1 MLEASF
7 LSYYRRPD
15 APRGRTRKT
24 HAEVGERSEEMSFI
38 DQPAAQPSRIPYIND
53 NYLANEQELVR
64 ALAEQADPGE
74 SARQKIMNTAA
85 QLVRAVRK
93 NTKNDGGIEAFL
105 KTYDL
110 SSDEG
115 VLLMCIAEALLRI
128 PDADTADRLIADK
141 ITSANWKDHV
151 GTSDSLFVN
160 ASTWGLMLTGKIL
173 TLDEIAGANPTKM
186 LGKLVSRAGEP
197 VVRTAMRQ
205 AMKIMG
211 HQFVMGRN
219 IGEALKRAMKSTDLP
234 YRYSFDMLGESALT
248 AADAQRYLDNYH
260 AGIKSIGDAHV
271 ESADVFSAPGISVK
285 LSALHPRYEFSHE
298 TRVMKELVPNVL
310 ELAQH
315 AREIGIGLTIDSEE
329 AHRFEMWLNI
339 FEEVYRDP
347 SLDGWDGLGV
357 ALQTYQRRGNDG
369 LRFLIDLASEIGR
382 RIPVRLVKGAYWDSE
397 VKWAQEQ
404 GLDSYPVYTR
414 KSHSDVSYLAAARTA
429 LAAEDKIYA
438 QFATHNAH
446 TLASVLHYAGSRR
459 DYEFQR
465 LHGMGE
471 ELYAEVVDPEKHD
484 RPCRVYA
491 PVGNHEDLL
500 PYLVR
505 RLLENGSNTSFV
517 NKIADESIDVQDII
531 ADPLATARSHD
542 YAAHDR
548 IPTPADIF
556 QPERSN
562 SVGINIAN
570 RSVSKQL
577 LAELEEAA
585 AKPITAKPI
594 VGGKELDGPEEPSV
608 NPANVAEIVGVCHQA
623 SSDAVIKAIDI
634 SVAAQPAWCRLGAY
648 ERDKILNRAADLYE
662 KHRDELLGLIVREG
676 GRSIPDAISELR
688 EAVDFMRYYG
698 AQAKKHF
705 GEPIVLPGPTGERN
719 TMSMR
724 GKGVFIA
731 ISPWNFPL
739 AIFTGQVTAALAAGN
754 AVLAKPAAPTPLIAY
769 RAIQLLH
776 EAGVPADVLHYV
788 PCGGRMI
795 GEAGVADP
803 RIAGVVF
810 TGSTG
815 VAQTINQTL
824 AHRDGPIGTL
834 IAETG
839 GQNAMFVDS
848 SALPEQVVH
857 DSIYSAFNSAG
868 QRCSA
873 LRLLCVQEEIEPR
886 TLDLLKGYMEEL
898 TIGDPRHLSTDVG
911 PCIDDPS
918 RQGLAKHVERMAKE
932 QKIVHRC
939 TLPEGSD
946 IGTYFAPTLVEID
959 DISALTEEQFGPILH
974 VVKFKSRH
982 LDDMVKAV
990 NGTGFGLTMGLH
1002 SRIDSRVAGLAA
1014 DCGAGNLY
1022 VNRNMIG
1029 AVVGVQPF
1037 GGRGLSGTGP
1047 KAGGPHYVQR
1057 FGTEFT
1063 LSNNIS
1069 AVGGNASLLT
1079 LGSD

>member
-1 MLEASF
+1 
-7 LSYYRRPD
+7 
-15 APRGRTRKT
+15 
-24 HAEVGERSEEMSFI
+24 MSFI
-38 DQPAAQPSRIPYIND
+38 DQPAAQPGSIPYIND
-53 NYLANEQELVR
+53 NYLADEQTIVRELAAR
-64 ALAEQADPGE
+64 ADTGE
-74 SARQKIMNTAA
+74 SARRKIRDTAA
-85 QLVRAVRK
+85 RLVRAVRK
-93 NTKNDGGIEAFL
+93 NTSNDGGIEAFL
-105 KTYDL
+105 QQYDL

-141 ITSANWKDHV
+141 ITAAKWQDHV

-173 TLDEIAGANPTKM
+173 TLDDMATGNPTRL

-260 AGIKSIGDAHV
+260 DGIKSIAKGPQIDAP
-271 ESADVFSAPGISVK
+271 DVFSAPGISVK
-285 LSALHPRYEFSHE
+285 LSALHPRYEYSQE
-298 TRVMKELVPNVL
+298 ERVIAELVPAVL
-310 ELAQH
+310 ELAKH
-315 AREIGIGLTIDSEE
+315 AKEVGIGLTIDSEE
-329 AHRFEMWLNI
+329 AHRLEMWLNI
-339 FEEVYRDP
+339 FERIYRDP
-347 SLDGWDGLGV
+347 ALDGWDGFGV
-357 ALQTYQRRGNDG
+357 ALQTYQRRGNDAM
-369 LRFLIDLASEIGR
+369 RFLIELAGDVGR

-404 GLDSYPVYTR
+404 GLESYPVFTR
-414 KSHSDVSYLAAARTA
+414 KSHSDISYLAAARTA
-429 LAAEDKIYA
+429 LDAGDKIYA

-446 TLASVLHYAGSRR
+446 TLASVLHFAGSRR

-471 ELYAEVVDPEKHD
+471 ELYAEVVDPAKHD

-517 NKIADESIDVQDII
+517 NKIADESIDVMDII
-531 ADPLATARSHD
+531 ADPLELAAKHD

-548 IPTPADIF
+548 IPTPGDIF
-556 QPERSN
+556 QPERAN
-562 SVGINIAN
+562 SHGVNLPD
-570 RSVSKQL
+570 RSVSRQL
-577 LAELEEAA
+577 LADLDAA
-585 AKPITAKPI
+585 SRKPITAKPI
-594 VGGKELDGPEEPSV
+594 IGGKEMNGKEDPSV
-608 NPANVAEIVGVCHQA
+608 NPANTSDVIGVCHQA
-623 SSDAVIKAIDI
+623 NEEHVDRAIEL
-634 SVAAQPAWCRLGAY
+634 SVAAQPAWDRLGGH
-648 ERDKILNRAADLYE
+648 ERENILNRAADLFE
-662 KHRDELLGLIVREG
+662 KHSDELLRLCVMEG
-676 GRSIPDAISELR
+676 GRSIPDSISELR

-698 AQAKKHF
+698 AQARKHY
-705 GEPIVLPGPTGERN
+705 GEPIVMPGPTGERN
-719 TMSMR
+719 TYSMR
-724 GKGVFIA
+724 GRGVFIA

-754 AVLAKPAAPTPLIAY
+754 AVLAKPAALTPLVAY
-769 RAIQLLH
+769 RAVQLLH
-776 EAGVPADVLHYV
+776 EAGVPQDVLHFIPGSGRLV
-788 PCGGRMI
+788 GGR
-795 GEAGVADP
+795 AVADP
-803 RIAGVVF
+803 RVSGVVF
-810 TGSTG
+810 TGSTE

-824 AHRDGPIGTL
+824 AHRDGPIGVL

-857 DSIYSAFNSAG
+857 DAIYSAFNSAG

-886 TLDLLKGYMEEL
+886 TLALLKGYMDEL
-898 TIGDPRHLSTDVG
+898 VIGDPRHLSTDVG
-911 PCIDDPS
+911 PVIDDPS
-918 RQGLAKHVERMAKE
+918 RVTLEAHVERMAKE
-932 QKIVHRC
+932 QTLVHRC
-939 TLPEGSD
+939 ALLAETSV
-946 IGTYFAPTLVEID
+946 GTYFAPTLVEID
-959 DISALTEEQFGPILH
+959 DISALKREEFGPVLH
-974 VVKFKSRH
+974 VLKFKSRH
-982 LDDMVKAV
+982 LDKMVAAV
-990 NGTGFGLTMGLH
+990 NSTGFGLTMGIH
-1002 SRIDSRVAGLAA
+1002 SRIDSRIAGLAA

-1047 KAGGPHYVQR
+1047 KAGGPNYVQR

>member
-1 MLEASF
+1 MRF
-7 LSYYRRPD
+7 L
-15 APRGRTRKT
+15 
-24 HAEVGERSEEMSFI
+24 
-38 DQPAAQPSRIPYIND
+38 DQPAAQKSSIPYIDD
-53 NYLANEQELVR
+53 NYLADEQALVR
-64 ALAEQADPGE
+64 QLADEADPGE
-74 SARQKIMNTAA
+74 SARHKILTTAE

-105 KTYDL
+105 QQYDL
-110 SSDEG
+110 SSGEG

-141 ITSANWKDHV
+141 ITAAHWQDHV

-173 TLDEIAGANPTKM
+173 TVEDFETGNPVN
-186 LGKLVSRAGEP
+186 LLRKLVSRAGEP
-197 VVRTAMRQ
+197 VVRAAMRQ

-211 HQFVMGRN
+211 HQFVMGRT
-219 IGEALKRAMKSTDLP
+219 IGDALKRAVRSTDLP

-248 AADAQRYLDNYH
+248 AADATRYLESYH
-260 AGIKSIGDAHV
+260 EGIKSIGDAHV
-271 ESADVFSAPGISVK
+271 ESADIFSAPGISVK
-285 LSALHPRYEFSHE
+285 LSALHPRFEYSQEE
-298 TRVMKELVPNVL
+298 RVMAELVPAVL
-310 ELAQH
+310 ELAKH
-315 AREIGIGLTIDSEE
+315 ARDVGIGLTIDSEE
-329 AHRFEMWLNI
+329 AHRFEMWLAI
-339 FEEVYRDP
+339 FERVYRDA
-347 SLDGWDGLGV
+347 SLRDYEGFGV
-357 ALQTYQRRGNDG
+357 ALQTYQRRGRDG
-369 LRFLIDLASEIGR
+369 MRFLIDLAGDVGR

-404 GLDSYPVYTR
+404 GLDSYPVFTR
-414 KSHSDVSYLAAARTA
+414 KSHSDVSYLAAARAA
-429 LAAEDKIYA
+429 LAAGDRIYA

-517 NKIADESIDVQDII
+517 NKIADETIEVSEII
-531 ADPLATARSHD
+531 ADPLETAARHD
-542 YAAHDR
+542 YEAHDR
-548 IPTPADIF
+548 IPAPCDIF
-556 QPERSN
+556 QPERVN
-562 SVGINIAN
+562 SSGVNLAD
-570 RSVSKQL
+570 RSVSSAL
-577 LAELEEAA
+577 LADLDAASEREL
-585 AKPITAKPI
+585 TARPI
-594 VGGKELDGPEEPSV
+594 VGGKEMSGVEEPSV
-608 NPANVAEIVGVCHQA
+608 NPADTSETVGVCHQVTA
-623 SSDAVIKAIDI
+623 DGIDKAIEI
-634 SVAAQPAWCRLGAY
+634 SLAAQSGWDRLGGHRRAA
-648 ERDKILNRAADLYE
+648 ILNRAADLYE
-662 KHRDELLGLIVREG
+662 SHRDELLGLIVREG

-698 AQAKKHF
+698 AQAEKHF

-719 TMSMR
+719 TLSMR

-739 AIFTGQVTAALAAGN
+739 AIYTGQITAALAAGN
-754 AVLAKPAAPTPLIAY
+754 AVLAKPAAPTTLIGY
-769 RAIQLLH
+769 RAVQLLH
-776 EAGVPADVLHYV
+776 EAGVPADVLHFV
-788 PCGGRMI
+788 PGSGRLI
-795 GEAGVADP
+795 GERAVADP

-810 TGSTG
+810 TGSTE

-857 DSIYSAFNSAG
+857 DAIYSAFNSAG

-873 LRLLCVQEEIEPR
+873 LRVLCVQEEIEPR

-918 RQGLAKHVERMAKE
+918 RQILAAHVERMGRE
-932 QKIVHRC
+932 QTVVYRC
-939 TLPEGSD
+939 ALSHEHQA
-946 IGTYFAPTLVEID
+946 GTYFAPTLVEID
-959 DISALTEEQFGPILH
+959 DIGALTEEQFGPVLH
-974 VVKFKSRH
+974 VVKFKGRH
-982 LDDMVKAV
+982 LDKMVQAV

-1002 SRIDSRVAGLAA
+1002 SRIDSRMAGLAA
-1014 DCGAGNLY
+1014 DSGAGNLY

-1047 KAGGPHYVQR
+1047 KAGGPNYVQR

-1079 LGSD
+1079 MGSD